1 MSTGE
6 KIKKARHARGL
17 TQKEL
22 GEKVGLTDV
31 RIRQY
36 ELNNRTPKE
45 DTLRLIAEALKV
57 NYHSLC
63 EPTIYTAEE
72 VIFSLFE
79 LEEHYPFGLY
89 SIPVVTDNKS
99 KEQIGIIFEEMWI
112 NEFLMEWKLRKKE
125 LQTGKISEKEYEE
138 WKRNWPQTSDHCGKD
153 IPERKWRSES
163 ESKD

>member
-45 DTLRLIAEALKV
+45 DTLRLIAEVLEV

-63 EPTIYTAEE
+63 EPTIDTAEE

-79 LEEHYPFGLY
+79 LEEHYPFSLHP
-89 SIPVVTDNKS
+89 IPVVTNDKS
-99 KEQIGIIFEEMWI
+99 KEQIGITFEETWI

-125 LQTGKISEKEYEE
+125 LQTGKISQKEYEE
-138 WKRNWPQTSDHCGKD
+138 WKWNWPQTSDHCEKG
-153 IPERKWRSES
+153 IPERKWRRES